1 MERVEKTFLDFMWE
15 TRKTDPGFIAEIEKR
30 YDKWYIESDPYKLA
44 AKKILGLG
52 IFSTP
57 KAHGRTDEQ
66 AMTAAL
72 EIIARTINET
82 IPPSVVPDIDKGAAH
97 LKGLISDANKT
108 YSEPELI
115 ESLLKFW
122 GFPNIS

>member
-1 MERVEKTFLDFMWE
+1 MQRVEKTFLDFLWE
-15 TRKTDPGFIAEIEKR
+15 LRKTDPGFVGEIEKR

-44 AKKILGLG
+44 GKKIVAR
-52 IFSTP
+52 FVEP
-57 KAHGRTDEQ
+57 A
-66 AMTAAL
+66 AMVDDAAVL
-72 EIIARTINET
+72 KFIEDVAQIIHDT
-82 IPPSVVPDIDKGAAH
+82 IPPSVVPDVDKGAAH

-108 YSEPELI
+108 YSETELI